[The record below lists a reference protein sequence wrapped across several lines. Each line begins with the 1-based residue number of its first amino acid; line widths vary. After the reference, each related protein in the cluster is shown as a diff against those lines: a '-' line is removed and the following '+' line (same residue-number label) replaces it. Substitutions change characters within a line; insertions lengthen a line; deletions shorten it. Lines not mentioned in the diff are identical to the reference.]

1 VRLRLSAKGLELY
14 AKMSA
19 MFARQIEAL
28 GDSPI
33 GENDL
38 KTVVKQL
45 QSLEQFWTRQM
56 NVGVRR
62 APSLSVSAA

>member
-1 VRLRLSAKGLELY
+1 
-14 AKMSA
+14 
-19 MFARQIEAL
+19 L

-62 APSLSVSAA
+62 PPSLSVSAA